1 MEIIKYQENENLET
15 ALRDGEPFLAVISFD
30 GSRAIIGHVDE
41 CMEHHILLA
50 KAGLPA
56 SDIDRYFRVVFDRDG
71 ADWTFVCPPDYRNI
85 DEKTRRITRFYKD
98 GFTVISEF
106 LAALGLLVE
115 IRIPGR
121 CGRHI
126 MAMTEG

>member
-1 MEIIKYQENENLET
+1 MEIIKYQENENLDA

-71 ADWTFVCPPDYRNI
+71 ADWTFVCPSDYRNI

-115 IRIPGR
+115 IRIPR
-121 CGRHI
+121 RYGRHI
-126 MAMTEG
+126 MPMTEG